1 MDSKIATM
9 EADRSAGRPITAFPP
24 VRAGQKEVV
33 PGSLGWVSWKMGAA
47 DPGPN
52 LGKLKQHQMENVLGP
67 MQDNVATDRAAL
79 ASFVNECGLET
90 GK

>member
-1 MDSKIATM
+1 M
-9 EADRSAGRPITAFPP
+9 
-24 VRAGQKEVV
+24 
-33 PGSLGWVSWKMGAA
+33 SWKMGAA